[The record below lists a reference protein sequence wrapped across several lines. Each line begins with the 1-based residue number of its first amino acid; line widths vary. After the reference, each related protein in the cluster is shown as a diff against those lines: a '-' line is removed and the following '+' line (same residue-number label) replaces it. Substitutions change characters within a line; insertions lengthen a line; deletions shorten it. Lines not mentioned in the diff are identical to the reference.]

1 MARFQKSPYLRRSV
15 AVRNPPPKSLPTL
28 RRWKGIETRASPF
41 HPRRCADC
49 MAIVSRPQS
58 VDARNTCF
66 PLPSSTLRELQIAN
80 CMVIVSPQ
88 FIARIRW
95 KGAPICLTSINEV
108 SAFLAWRRQREGTS
122 H

>member
-1 MARFQKSPYLRRSV
+1 
-15 AVRNPPPKSLPTL
+15 
-28 RRWKGIETRASPF
+28 
-41 HPRRCADC
+41 

-95 KGAPICLTSINEV
+95 KGAPICLTSMQVPDLLILILSFPLHCSNEV